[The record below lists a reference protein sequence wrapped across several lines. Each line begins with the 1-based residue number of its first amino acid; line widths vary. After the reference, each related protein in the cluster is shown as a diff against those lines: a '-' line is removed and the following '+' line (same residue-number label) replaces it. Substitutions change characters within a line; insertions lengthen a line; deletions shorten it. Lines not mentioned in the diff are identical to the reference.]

1 MPKIVKTLKR
11 GEVIDTTPVKGN
23 LVKPVKTRFVS
34 LVGLPANETAFKVV
48 RSDQGETEMSKPT
61 SRRLRRSEINPVL
74 RLTFPEGTT
83 ETSVKE
89 TLASYGM
96 ATYVVASDEKGIFTA
111 TRSDLQS
118 IAKDDTTDIKLTAGG
133 IMATVKR
140 QASEP
145 TAPQAPEGRPHIA
158 VVGVEFDPE
167 LFTPEQATEWLQR
180 NSVDNVS
187 APAQN
192 PDETAITVKRGDG
205 ADGEEVRRVQVEDGV
220 TVVIARADVMSV
232 PTDMVAGVSEAADG
246 NWGWGQLDFSAWMAD
261 EVFCDPVGD
270 AIYTLGGVL
279 RNIVFYSD
287 LPIDTRKVLVANA
300 LAQFGGFVN
309 TIMDSLPRQVVVAV
323 ARSAQPKQEN
333 EMKTTDTNNGAGAN
347 GQESKAQFVTR
358 EDLAAAIADGIK
370 AHEASKAEELKRSE
384 EAKAKAEA
392 DAAAAKELADKAQEV
407 QRSAIT
413 EAVKAATEPLVE
425 KIAKLEGQTV
435 VRSAT
440 TDPAA
445 KGKTT
450 EKTDV
455 FRGALPGIRRTAQ
468 ADQAEAAAA
477 GAAAAAE

>member
-1 MPKIVKTLKR
+1 MPKIIKTLKR

-23 LVKPVKTRFVS
+23 LVKPVATKFVS
-34 LVGLPANETAFKVV
+34 LVGLPANQTGFKVV
-48 RSDQGETEMSKPT
+48 RSDQGETDMSKPT
-61 SRRLRRSEINPVL
+61 SRRLRRSEVNPVL

-83 ETSVKE
+83 EEGVKE

-96 ATYVVASDEKGIFTA
+96 ATYVVASDDKGIFTA

-118 IAKDDTTDIKLTAGG
+118 IANEDTTSIKLTAGG

-140 QASEP
+140 QASAP

-167 LFTPEQATEWLQR
+167 LFTAEQAQEWLQR

-192 PDETAITVKRGDG
+192 PDETAITVKRGDV
-205 ADGEEVRRVQVEDGV
+205 ADGEEVRRLQVEDGV

-232 PTDMVAGVSEAADG
+232 PTDMVAVVSEAAYG
-246 NWGWGQLDFSAWMAD
+246 NWGWGQLDFSASMAD
-261 EVFCDPVGD
+261 EEFCEQVGD

-347 GQESKAQFVTR
+347 GQENKAQFVTR
-358 EDLAAAIADGIK
+358 EDLAAAIAEGIK
-370 AHEASKAEELKRSE
+370 AHETSKAEELKRAE

-392 DAAAAKELADKAQEV
+392 EAAAAKEASDKAQEV

-445 KGKTT
+445 KGAKP
-450 EKTDV
+450 EKQDV
-455 FRGALPGIRRTAQ
+455 FRGALPGIRRTQ
-468 ADQAEAAAA
+468 KADAAEAAAA